1 MLHVRVHA
9 GTTLDSWGDA
19 WGMKGFFN
27 IQRGVNECGIE
38 SSVMFANPTT
48 LGGKPVPKIGP
59 PPLYTR
65 QTKAI
70 IKSDDDDAP
79 PLNPLHANV
88 SCIVQKDVDHKYND
102 IRQLTISAHDTA
114 ACCAAC
120 KKEPRCGIWV
130 VGSPATKCWL
140 KENYG
145 QVGTQWVR
153 APGMLSMCT
162 QPASAGHCPDVL
174 PPAPPPPPPPVLV
187 GPYVCQ
193 NGQCVN
199 GTGKVSYLDPHC
211 FNQC

>member
-48 LGGKPVPKIGP
+48 LGGKPVPKISP

-70 IKSDDDDAP
+70 IKSDDDDDP
-79 PLNPLHANV
+79 PVNPLHANV